1 MKALIRGMRG
11 ELLKMRHT
19 FLPLL
24 HIGVPVSGC
33 AVFLLYYRF
42 SDWDEMNRISGYT
55 QVIGVALPFLVS
67 IVCAGNIR
75 LEEQNHFQV
84 LLGGWREKWK
94 GLAAKYL
101 VLAGM
106 GLLAITG
113 ALALFGAGSFLLLP
127 SAPAEGRSL
136 TAGIYLLLAEAL
148 FLGSLPLYLEHLF
161 LNLAF
166 SGTVSQCMG
175 VAQFLLSALFLTGL
189 GEGRWQ
195 FFPCTWSA
203 RGAMLA
209 LAGIYQEKSGAMYF
223 SELQRNVFIC
233 LLLLAFICV
242 IIGLWYHYFE
252 GRQCND

>member
-11 ELLKMRHT
+11 EFLKMRHT

-42 SDWDEMNRISGYT
+42 SDWDEMNRISGYA

-75 LEEQNHFQV
+75 LEEKNHFQV
-84 LLGGWREKWK
+84 LLGGWKEKWK
-94 GLAAKYL
+94 GLTVKYL

-106 GLLAITG
+106 GLLTITG
-113 ALALFGAGSFLLLP
+113 ALAFFGAGSWLLLP
-127 SAPAEGRSL
+127 VFGEGKSFA
-136 TAGIYLLLAEAL
+136 AGMYLLLAAAL

-166 SGTVSQCMG
+166 SGTVSQCVG

-189 GEGRWQ
+189 GEGRWR

-209 LAGIYQEKSGAMYF
+209 LSGIYQENPGDVYF
-223 SELQRNVFIC
+223 AELRQTVFIC
-233 LLLLAFICV
+233 LLLLAVICV

>member
-11 ELLKMRHT
+11 EFLKMRHT

-55 QVIGVALPFLVS
+55 QVIGVALPFLIS

-84 LLGGWREKWK
+84 LLGGWKEKWK
-94 GLAAKYL
+94 GLTVKYL

-106 GLLAITG
+106 GLLTITG
-113 ALALFGAGSFLLLP
+113 ALALLGAGSWLLLP
-127 SAPAEGRSL
+127 VFGEGKSFA
-136 TAGIYLLLAEAL
+136 AGMYLPLVAAL

-166 SGTVSQCMG
+166 SGTVSQCVG

-189 GEGRWQ
+189 GEGRWR

-209 LAGIYQEKSGAMYF
+209 LSGIYQENPGDVYF
-223 SELQRNVFIC
+223 AELRQTVFIC
-233 LLLLAFICV
+233 LLLLAVICV

>member
-136 TAGIYLLLAEAL
+136 TAGIYLLLAAAL
-148 FLGSLPLYLEHLF
+148 FRGSLPLYLEPLC
-161 LNLAF
+161 LILAV
-166 SGTVSQCMG
+166 SGTVSQCVG

-233 LLLLAFICV
+233 LLLLVFVCV

>member
-11 ELLKMRHT
+11 EFLKMRHT

-84 LLGGWREKWK
+84 LLGGWKEKWK
-94 GLAAKYL
+94 GLTVKYL

-106 GLLAITG
+106 ELLTITG
-113 ALALFGAGSFLLLP
+113 ALALFGAGSWLLLP
-127 SAPAEGRSL
+127 AFGEGKSFA
-136 TAGIYLLLAEAL
+136 AGMYLLLVAAL

-166 SGTVSQCMG
+166 SGTVSQCVG

-189 GEGRWQ
+189 GEGRWR

-209 LAGIYQEKSGAMYF
+209 LSGIYQENPGDVYF
-223 SELQRNVFIC
+223 AELRQTVFIC
-233 LLLLAFICV
+233 LLLLAVICV